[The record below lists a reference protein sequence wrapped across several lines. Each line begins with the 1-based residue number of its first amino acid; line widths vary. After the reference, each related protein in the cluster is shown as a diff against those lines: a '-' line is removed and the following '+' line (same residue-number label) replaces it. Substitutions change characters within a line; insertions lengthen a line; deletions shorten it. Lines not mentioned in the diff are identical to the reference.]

1 MQKKCSNA
9 PTSLSASRKIAM
21 TEVHFSLFIKWSIVV
36 GMSVWTNSSHVPVE
50 NLKKSFTFYAI
61 YLYHIT
67 APLYIVNVIVA
78 IKIYNNGKQVF
89 I

>member
-1 MQKKCSNA
+1 
-9 PTSLSASRKIAM
+9 
-21 TEVHFSLFIKWSIVV
+21 
-36 GMSVWTNSSHVPVE
+36 MSVWTNSSHVPVE

-89 I
+89 IWGCINIYSINKWMNEWMEITYCNLSLHIVI